1 MKLADLRL
9 AAVAIA
15 AVSAAATAYAQDAP
29 ALFERH
35 GCTTCHADTETVA
48 ASAYADIAAKYRRDP
63 KAAAKLTAVVK
74 KGAHG
79 EGIWP
84 MPPLPQV
91 PEADARKMVAY
102 ILALGK

>member
-9 AAVAIA
+9 AALAIA
-15 AVSAAATAYAQDAP
+15 AAGAAATACAQDAP

-35 GCTTCHADTETVA
+35 GCTTCHADTEQLA
-48 ASAYADIAAKYRRDP
+48 ASAYVDIAARYRHDP

-79 EGIWP
+79 DGIWP

-91 PEADARKMVAY
+91 PEADARKMVAH